1 MNDYTISIPN
11 TLYEKAR
18 LVAQLTSRQVDDVI
32 RARLEGAFDEPLFD
46 LPDDEKAELKAMVYL
61 SDDALF
67 SMMREQ
73 MQRTKQEQ
81 LSILMDKNTRG
92 TITEEEHKKLTVLV
106 EEGERRTLRKAT
118 AMNILMDRGYKL
130 KLDDMKPADE

>member
-1 MNDYTISIPN
+1 MNDYTVSIPN
-11 TLYEKAR
+11 TLYEKAQR
-18 LVAQLTSRQVDDVI
+18 VARQTSRQVDDVI
-32 RARLEGAFDEPLFD
+32 RARLAGAFDEPFFD
-46 LPDDEKAELKAMVYL
+46 LPADEQSELKAMIYL

-67 SMMREQ
+67 SIMREQ

-92 TITEEEHKKLTVLV
+92 TITEEEHKKLTALV
-106 EEGERRTLRKAT
+106 EEGERRILRKAT

-130 KLDDMKPADE
+130 KLDDMKSAYE